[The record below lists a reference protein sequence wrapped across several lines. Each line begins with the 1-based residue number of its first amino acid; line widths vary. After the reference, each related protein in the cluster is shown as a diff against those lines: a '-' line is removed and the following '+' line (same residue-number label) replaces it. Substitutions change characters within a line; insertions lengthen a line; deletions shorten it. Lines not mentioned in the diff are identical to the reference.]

1 VWRSGH
7 VIVSG
12 GQATFDVDSIVFD
25 KDGTLIDLDSTWFGI
40 TEAWISA
47 VAVDSGEIEHLEQAL
62 GLDNQGFLVP
72 GGVAA
77 TGTFREIEHAT
88 RHALAI
94 DPSTVDDR
102 LREAREI
109 VARAIPNLPVHPIG
123 DVRATMAR
131 LKANGLVLCVASSD
145 DQATIVRHLDQLQI
159 AEFVSALI
167 GGDGPV
173 TPKPHPASLWY
184 LSDQVGIATERM
196 LMVGDSFTDLG
207 AARRAGAA
215 GILAVAPR
223 RHPSPIEEL
232 ADGLIGS
239 IQEILVT
246 G

>member
-1 VWRSGH
+1 M
-7 VIVSG
+7 IVSG
-12 GQATFDVDSIVFD
+12 GRATFDVDAIVFD

-40 TEAWISA
+40 TETWIEA
-47 VAVDSGEIEHLEQAL
+47 VAVEPGEVELLKQSL
-62 GLDNQGFLVP
+62 GLDDRGFLVP

-88 RHALAI
+88 RHVLAGAS
-94 DPSTVDDR
+94 STIDDR
-102 LREAREI
+102 LEEAREI
-109 VARAIPNLPVHPIG
+109 VARAIPNLPVHPIA

-184 LSDQVGIATERM
+184 LSEEVGIATERM

-207 AARRAGAA
+207 TARGAGAA

-223 RHPSPIEEL
+223 HHPSPIEDL

-239 IQEILVT
+239 IQEIVVT

>member
-1 VWRSGH
+1 M
-7 VIVSG
+7 IVSG
-12 GQATFDVDSIVFD
+12 GQATFDVDAIVFD

-40 TEAWISA
+40 TETWIEA
-47 VAVDSGEIEHLEQAL
+47 VTLDPGEIELLKQAL
-62 GLDNQGFLVP
+62 GLDKGFLVP

-88 RHALAI
+88 RHALPA
-94 DPSTVDDR
+94 DPSTIDDR
-102 LREAREI
+102 LEEAREI

-184 LSDQVGIATERM
+184 LSDRVGIATERM

-207 AARRAGAA
+207 AARGAGAA

-239 IQEILVT
+239 IQEIFVT